1 MDDECENKNLEK
13 NVSGQ
18 SFPAL
23 FNVSI
28 ILQSFWI
35 RCRSVFSNVVDREFM
50 ESQLYF
56 VLCCGSIL
64 WFLLIFEEII

>member
-23 FNVSI
+23 FNVGV

-35 RCRSVFSNVVDREFM
+35 RCRSICSNVVDREFM

-64 WFLLIFEEII
+64 WVLLIFEEII

>member
-23 FNVSI
+23 FNVGV

>member
-1 MDDECENKNLEK
+1 MDDDSEKQNLEK

-18 SFPAL
+18 SLPNL
-23 FNVSI
+23 FNVSV

-35 RCRSVFSNVVDREFM
+35 RCCSVFSNVMDRKFV

-56 VLCCGSIL
+56 VLYCGSIF
-64 WFLLIFEEII
+64 WTLLILEKII

>member
-1 MDDECENKNLEK
+1 MDNEDENKNLEK

-23 FNVSI
+23 FNVSV

-35 RCRSVFSNVVDREFM
+35 RCRSIFLNIVDREFM

-56 VLCCGSIL
+56 VLCCGSIF